1 MGRETPTVSRRGFV
15 IGSAAAAGAA
25 ATLGLDG
32 CTKTDASVELTESVQ
47 AQFPDAQVEYLAV
60 ASSQVQRHTNMITL
74 DSIDYLEEAHSFDL
88 PLGSLLYQSSDTR
101 ALVVAPGASSQAL
114 IRIGFVEF
122 ESGSFV
128 PALGQALGSSED
140 YVIYDARASALAIAW
155 VECNMVHGQWRV
167 YATPLENGT
176 ASEQA
181 LQQAQLLD
189 EGEGSYSPP
198 QLAVSGNKIYWTVM
212 PDPNGP
218 ASSEDSYLKAA
229 EFSSVKPGAGAEPWT
244 VYTSHGRMITNPLV
258 SGELLTFVPRV
269 DTDAVYYQLTTL
281 DTATDAV
288 QNIAILPP
296 SLRVSDAVWLETGF
310 AFGIEGNYDYA
321 DGLSLFGSYQQLGD
335 GQYLYINKAPVSA
348 LVQIKQHSFVKS
360 TKNVLGLD
368 ADAGTAIIVDTPQDC
383 VAYGDILAGAGV
395 QNRLVLYTTV
405 TARVGKEKGVCR
417 VRVFD
422 PR

>member
-1 MGRETPTVSRRGFV
+1 VL
-15 IGSAAAAGAA
+15 GSAAAAATASA
-25 ATLGLDG
+25 ATVLSLDG
-32 CTKTDASVELTESVQ
+32 CGSTSASAELTQGVQ

-60 ASSQVQRHTNMITL
+60 ASSQVERHTNMTTL
-74 DSIDYLEEAHSFDL
+74 DSADYLAEVHSFEL
-88 PLGSLLYQSSDTR
+88 PLGSLVYQSSDTQ
-101 ALVVAPGASSQAL
+101 ALVVAPGASSQSL
-114 IRIGFVEF
+114 IRFGFVAF
-122 ESGSFV
+122 ESGSFT

-140 YVIYDARASALAIAW
+140 YVIYDARASALALAW

-198 QLAVSGNKIYWTVM
+198 QLAVAGRKIYWNVM

-229 EFSSVKPGAGAEPWT
+229 EFSSTRSGASAEPWT

-258 SGELLTFVPRV
+258 SGDVLTFVPRV
-269 DTDAVYYQLTTL
+269 DTDAVYYQLTSL
-281 DTATDAV
+281 DIATDAV
-288 QNIAILPP
+288 QHIAILPP
-296 SLRVSDAVWLETGF
+296 SVRVSDAVWLDSGF

-321 DGLSLFGSYQQLGD
+321 EGLSLFGSYQQLGE

-348 LVQIKQHSFVKS
+348 LVQVKQHSFVKS

-368 ADAGTAIIVDTPQDC
+368 TSAGTAIIVDTPQDC
-383 VAYGDILAGAGV
+383 VAYGDILAGSGV
-395 QNRLVLYTTV
+395 QNRLVVYTTV
-405 TARVGKEKGVCR
+405 TSRIGQEKGTCR

-422 PR
+422 HH